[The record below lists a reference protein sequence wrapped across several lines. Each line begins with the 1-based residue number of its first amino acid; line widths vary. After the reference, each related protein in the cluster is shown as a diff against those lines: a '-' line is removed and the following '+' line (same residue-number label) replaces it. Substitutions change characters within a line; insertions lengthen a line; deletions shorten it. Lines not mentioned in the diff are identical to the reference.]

1 MNTIQFLGKSRFL
14 DQKTRNNL
22 RSLLQSVAKNKGW
35 KISQLTYVFVDDEH
49 LLSINVEHLQ
59 HDTYTDIITFDLSD
73 GQSKE
78 VDGEIYIS
86 IDRVKENA
94 IIHHQTV
101 EMELVRVVSHG
112 LLHLLGFKDKSPS
125 QAKEMRQEEEAC
137 LSLWSSLN

>member
-1 MNTIQFLGKSRFL
+1 MNAIQFLGKSRFL

-22 RSLLQSVAKNKGW
+22 RSLLHRVAKNKGW
-35 KISQLTYVFVDDEH
+35 KINQLTYVVVDDEH

-59 HDTYTDIITFDLSD
+59 HNTYTDIITFDLSD
-73 GQSKE
+73 GQSKG

-94 IIHHQTV
+94 IIHHQSV

-112 LLHLLGFKDKSPS
+112 LLHLLGFKDKSPN

>member
-1 MNTIQFLGKSRFL
+1 MNTIHFLGKSRFL

-22 RSLLQSVAKNKGW
+22 RSLLHRVAKNKGW
-35 KISQLTYVFVDDEH
+35 KISQLTYVVVDDEH
-49 LLSINVEHLQ
+49 LFSINVEHLQ

-94 IIHHQTV
+94 IIHHQSV

-112 LLHLLGFKDKSPS
+112 LLHLLGFKDKSPN

>member
-1 MNTIQFLGKSRFL
+1 E
-14 DQKTRNNL
+14 
-22 RSLLQSVAKNKGW
+22 VA
-35 KISQLTYVFVDDEH
+35 
-49 LLSINVEHLQ
+49 
-59 HDTYTDIITFDLSD
+59 
-73 GQSKE
+73 
-78 VDGEIYIS
+78 GEIYIS

-112 LLHLLGFKDKSPS
+112 LLHLLGFKDKSPN

>member
-22 RSLLQSVAKNKGW
+22 RSLLQRIAKNKGW

-73 GQSKE
+73 GQTKE

-94 IIHHQTV
+94 ITHHQTV

>member
-22 RSLLQSVAKNKGW
+22 RSLLQRVAKNKGW

-73 GQSKE
+73 GQTKE

-94 IIHHQTV
+94 FIHNQTV
-101 EMELVRVVSHG
+101 EMEFVRVVSHG

>member
-1 MNTIQFLGKSRFL
+1 MNSIQFLGKSRFL

-22 RSLLQSVAKNKGW
+22 RSLLQRIAKNKGW

-73 GQSKE
+73 GQTKE

-94 IIHHQTV
+94 ITHHQTV